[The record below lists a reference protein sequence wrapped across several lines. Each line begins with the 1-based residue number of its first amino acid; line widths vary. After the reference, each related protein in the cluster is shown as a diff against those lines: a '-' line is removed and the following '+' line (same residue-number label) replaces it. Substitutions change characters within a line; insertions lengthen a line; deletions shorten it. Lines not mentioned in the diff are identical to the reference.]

1 MKRILRRTFALMT
14 GVVAV
19 SALAAVPA
27 QAQTI
32 SGGSC
37 GAGYYQQDAYPLGD
51 HAGATGAGVMFLY
64 YNKSTGTNCAILR
77 RDANFSVTDG
87 MGIVL
92 KDSSG
97 KADVDGQRAYTQ
109 YAGPVYLKAPGK
121 CVQVSGHITG
131 FWLGD
136 DSSYLEK
143 THNGNSGW
151 VHCG

>member
-1 MKRILRRTFALMT
+1 MKRIVRNTLATFA

-19 SALAAVPA
+19 STLAMAPA

-51 HAGATGAGVMFLY
+51 DQGATGAGVLFLY
-64 YNKSTGTNCAILR
+64 YNRSTGTNCAILR
-77 RDANFSVTDG
+77 RDASFHVTDG
-87 MGIVL
+87 MGISL
-92 KDSSG
+92 EGGG
-97 KADVDGQRAYTQ
+97 KSDVDGQRAYTQ
-109 YAGPVYLKAPGK
+109 YAGPVYVKAPGS
-121 CVQVSGHITG
+121 CVKVSGHITG
-131 FWLGD
+131 VWLGD

-143 THNGNSGW
+143 THRENTGW

>member
-1 MKRILRRTFALMT
+1 MNRISRRALAITT
-14 GVVAV
+14 GMVAV

-51 HAGATGAGVMFLY
+51 DFGASGAGVMFLY
-64 YNKSTGTNCAILR
+64 YNKSTGKNCAILR
-77 RDANFSVTDG
+77 RDSKFHVTDG
-87 MGIVL
+87 MGISI
-92 KDSSG
+92 DASNGRS
-97 KADVDGQRAYTQ
+97 DNDGQRAYTS
-109 YAGPVYLKAPGK
+109 YAGPVYVSAAGA
-121 CVQVSGHITG
+121 CVKLTGFITG
-131 FWLGD
+131 AWITP

-143 THNGNSGW
+143 THKETTGW